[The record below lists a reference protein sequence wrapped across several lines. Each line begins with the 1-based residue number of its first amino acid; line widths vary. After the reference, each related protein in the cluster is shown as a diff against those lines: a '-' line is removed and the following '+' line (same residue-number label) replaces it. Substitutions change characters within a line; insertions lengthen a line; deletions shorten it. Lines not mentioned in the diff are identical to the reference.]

1 MSTALFSPLTLR
13 ELTLR
18 NRIVVSPMC
27 QYSSEDGFASDWHLV
42 HLGSFAVGGA
52 SLVITEATAV
62 SAEGRISPWDLGIW
76 KDEHVEM
83 LTRICSF
90 ISAQGAVP
98 GTQLAHAGRK
108 ASMDVPWRGGKALS
122 PNEGGWTDLV
132 APSAIPFS
140 PKYHMPA
147 AMSVADIKRVVED
160 FRMAAVR
167 SLRAGF
173 QVIELHG
180 AHGYLMHE
188 FLSPLSNTRSDEYGG
203 SLDNRARFVLEV
215 IDAVRSV
222 WPGTLPVF
230 LRVSATDGIDGGW
243 GIEECEVLARMASE
257 HGVDLIDCSSG
268 GNVASVKIPTGP
280 GYQVPFADRI
290 KRHAGVPTG
299 AVGLITEAAQANEI
313 IERGQAD
320 VVVLAREL
328 LRDPHWPLRAA
339 RELGADVPW
348 PVQYE
353 RAKL

>member
-1 MSTALFSPLTLR
+1 MSISLFSPLTLR

-52 SLVITEATAV
+52 SLVISEATAV
-62 SAEGRISPWDLGIW
+62 TAEGRISPWDLGIW

-83 LTRICSF
+83 LTRICAF
-90 ISAQGAVP
+90 ITAQGSVP
-98 GTQLAHAGRK
+98 GIQLAHAGRK

-122 PNEGGWTDLV
+122 PEQGGWTDLI
-132 APSAIPFS
+132 APSALAFS

-147 AMSVADIKRVVED
+147 EMSVADIKRVVED
-160 FRMAAVR
+160 FRVAAIR
-167 SLRAGF
+167 ALRAGF
-173 QVIELHG
+173 QVVELHG

-188 FLSPLSNTRSDEYGG
+188 FLSPLSNTRKDEYGG
-203 SLDNRARFVLEV
+203 SLENRARFVLEV
-215 IDAVRSV
+215 IEAVRTV
-222 WPGTLPVF
+222 WPAHLPVF
-230 LRVSATDGIDGGW
+230 LRVSATDWTEGGW
-243 GIEECEVLARMASE
+243 DVQECEVLSRLANE
-257 HGVDLIDCSSG
+257 QGVDLIDCSSG
-268 GNVASVKIPTGP
+268 GNVAGAKIPTGP
-280 GYQVPFADRI
+280 GYQVPFAEQI
-290 KRHAGVPTG
+290 KRSTGVPTG
-299 AVGLITEAAQANEI
+299 AVGLITEAVQANEI
-313 IERGQAD
+313 IVREQAD

-339 RELGADVPW
+339 RELGVDIPW